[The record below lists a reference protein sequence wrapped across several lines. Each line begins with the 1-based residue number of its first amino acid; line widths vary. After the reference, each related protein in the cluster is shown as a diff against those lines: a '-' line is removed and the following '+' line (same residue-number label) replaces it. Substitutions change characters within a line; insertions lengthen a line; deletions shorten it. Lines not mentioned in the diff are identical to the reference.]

1 MKSNMLKVLAMRA
14 KNRMINKG
22 SADTYFDA
30 RVKVISNDDSEFVDR
45 VRKILEDE
53 ESSRN
58 PLKILMDEKRV
69 NKLDEHGKE
78 RYLLET
84 VDKFLKAKAQ
94 IEQEQTG
101 SFLNII

>member
-22 SADTYFDA
+22 NESYFDS
-30 RVKVISNDDSEFVDR
+30 RVKVISNDDSEFVEK
-45 VRKILEDE
+45 VRKILENE
-53 ESSRN
+53 KCSQN

-69 NKLDEHGKE
+69 NKLDEQAKE

-84 VDKFLKAKAQ
+84 MEKYLKAKNQ
-94 IEQEQTG
+94 IETENSGWSTVV
-101 SFLNII
+101 